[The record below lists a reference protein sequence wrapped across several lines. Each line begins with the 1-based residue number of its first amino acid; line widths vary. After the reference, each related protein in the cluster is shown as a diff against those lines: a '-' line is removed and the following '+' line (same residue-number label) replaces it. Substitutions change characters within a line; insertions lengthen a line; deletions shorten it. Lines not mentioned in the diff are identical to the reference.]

1 MSTLAPVPE
10 NMPQEASVAQ
20 SSSIDNTA
28 AQAIEGSP
36 VNMSDKNVQ
45 GKTYSR
51 RVVLH
56 TTATAAELASG
67 GKQLEIPDAEKIFSP
82 DFSDKEVKE
91 LLGDVDTSK
100 GIITKVEVLS
110 IYNNAPAPVTFGMK
124 LFQRPGS
131 NRMASCDDLKITN
144 ESGWLYNCSK
154 NELGEQATHSKN
166 NFTNLIAM
174 QPFERNRVPEGMT
187 VYKPNN
193 VVNNRYISEYGSYD
207 WKKLWSNI
215 VQFPGENFYYVD
227 KNHVILRVI
236 ENNWELLGLDL
247 RAEIPREGKY
257 VKVATQVADR
267 VIKELYDNIISKIP
281 FTSFK
286 NLKAVFS
293 SDAINVDTES
303 KKEYQLM
310 TELRVSFVY
319 PAIGAAEESTQ

>member
-1 MSTLAPVPE
+1 MSTLAPVPTDT
-10 NMPQEASVAQ
+10 MPHEASVSQ
-20 SSSIDNTA
+20 SSIDNTA

-36 VNMSDKNVQ
+36 INMSDKNVQ

-67 GKQLEIPDAEKIFSP
+67 GKQLEIPDAQKIFSP

-124 LFQRPGS
+124 LFQLPGS
-131 NRMASCDDLKITN
+131 SRNASCNDLKVTN

-154 NELGEQATHSKN
+154 NDLGEQASHSKN

-193 VVNNRYISEYGSYD
+193 VVNNRFISEYGRYD
-207 WKKLWSNI
+207 WKSLWNNI

-227 KNHVILRVI
+227 KSHVILKVI

-293 SDAINVDTES
+293 SDAINVDVDS
-303 KKEYQLM
+303 KKEYQMM

-319 PAIGAAEESTQ
+319 PALGASEETTQ